1 MLSKGSQVR
10 IDVQVDNQEST
21 SVSNRN
27 ALEDVSFWNNC
38 ISREFPITQKNI
50 INKKAVCQVGK
61 PHLGCYIL
69 SSAEN
74 ESLDGEAHI
83 YSSDGKLMA
92 DLFFVRGE
100 ANGRCTLYYKSGE
113 QYFVGNLTQGY
124 RNGVGLE
131 YSKDGTIIYDGF
143 YKNGRRDFHI
153 TNRTDRPDYWNERD
167 EFGGLVAICQKDDT
181 GVNHGTC
188 YFFSKGC
195 IEKISRWEHGKEIE
209 TLHVFEG
216 DIMKSYINRELVYS
230 GKYLKKSEF
239 EYIPDKRILKAGKN
253 QKRSKL
259 KDKSKE
265 NVKSAKV
272 NWKELTGFEIL
283 LTVIKIISCLIVVEL
298 VIFIIS
304 HFAGASQLSSVMLKL
319 AVLFFLFICIMVLL
333 YQWNE
338 QRKECVALYNSI
350 H

>member
-10 IDVQVDNQEST
+10 IDVQVDNQESS
-21 SVSNRN
+21 SVSNRH
-27 ALEDVSFWNNC
+27 AVEDVSFWNNC
-38 ISREFPITQKNI
+38 ISREFPITQKNV
-50 INKKAVCQVGK
+50 INNKAVCQVGK

-92 DLFFVRGE
+92 DLFFVQGE

-113 QYFVGNLTQGY
+113 QYFVGNLAQGY

-167 EFGGLVAICQKDDT
+167 EFGSLVAICQKDDI
-181 GVNHGTC
+181 GVNHGIC

-239 EYIPDKRILKAGKN
+239 EYIPDKRILVAGQN
-253 QKRSKL
+253 QEGPGQ
-259 KDKSKE
+259 KDRFKE
-265 NVKSAKV
+265 NVKSTKV
-272 NWKELTGFEIL
+272 SWKELTGFEIL
-283 LTVIKIISCLIVVEL
+283 SILIKIMSCIIVVEL
-298 VIFIIS
+298 VILIFAF
-304 HFAGASQLSSVMLKL
+304 FAGASQLSSVMLKL
-319 AVLFFLFICIMVLL
+319 VVLSVLFICIMVLL

-338 QRKECVALYNSI
+338 QRKEFVTLYKI
-350 H
+350 MH